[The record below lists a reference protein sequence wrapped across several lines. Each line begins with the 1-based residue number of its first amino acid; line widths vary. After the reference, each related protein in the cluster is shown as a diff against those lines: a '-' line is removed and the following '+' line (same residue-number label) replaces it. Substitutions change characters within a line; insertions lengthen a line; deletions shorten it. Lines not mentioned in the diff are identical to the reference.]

1 MKISKSL
8 MPLMRSDATVD
19 RRWRGKKSSQI
30 KKQSG
35 REPRRKPNQT
45 IFNEE
50 KQTMTRQYYVG
61 KKLLGHCTIRV
72 FAISKILEDWIFDF
86 LGNVLYRNWMHF

>member
-1 MKISKSL
+1 

-72 FAISKILEDWIFDF
+72 CAISKNSQLFRKLDF
-86 LGNVLYRNWMHF
+86 

>member
-1 MKISKSL
+1 MLLLIGDGAEKSQ
-8 MPLMRSDATVD
+8 A
-19 RRWRGKKSSQI
+19 KSRNNQVESL
-30 KKQSG
+30 G
-35 REPRRKPNQT
+35 GNQT

-72 FAISKILEDWIFDF
+72 FAISKNSQ
-86 LGNVLYRNWMHF
+86 LGLKAVASLQPQPEGAGKLGHRP

>member
-1 MKISKSL
+1 MLLLIGDGAEKSQ
-8 MPLMRSDATVD
+8 A
-19 RRWRGKKSSQI
+19 KSRNNQVESL
-30 KKQSG
+30 G
-35 REPRRKPNQT
+35 GNQT

-72 FAISKILEDWIFDF
+72 FTISKNSQLFRKLDF
-86 LGNVLYRNWMHF
+86 FRHCTLQELDAFLTLQPP